1 MYQKFFLI
9 ILLLSLTTECKKKD
23 DISIKPPDE
32 QKSYELY
39 EKAINAM
46 NEGDFFFAAN
56 KFKKLK
62 ISFLSW
68 ALAKASLMSDIVITL
83 LVFMMNPFQL

>member
-1 MYQKFFLI
+1 MYTKCIKNFFLI
-9 ILLLSLTTECKKKD
+9 IILLSLTTECKKD

-46 NEGDFFFAAN
+46 NEGDFLPQIN
-56 KFKKLK
+56 LKKLK
-62 ISFLSW
+62 ISFL
-68 ALAKASLMSDIVITL
+68 
-83 LVFMMNPFQL
+83 